1 MRELKLSFHLPITQS
16 RGDILPIL
24 LKGLLI
30 YKCIHKLNEKY
41 VSIVCKI
48 YRKAKATFLRSGHFN
63 SQYSFKEL
71 AFPVEEMLSAIEN
84 LVER

>member
-41 VSIVCKI
+41 VSTVCKI
-48 YRKAKATFLRSGHFN
+48 YRKAKATF
-63 SQYSFKEL
+63 
-71 AFPVEEMLSAIEN
+71 
-84 LVER
+84 